1 MPASASKASSCS
13 RPRRRVALLTF
24 GKRSH
29 TYSVASSTYSLA
41 RGGNRGG
48 ERAGVHVSRQGACVA
63 PGCMCGAAHQVR
75 DAARRRQLDDRL
87 SQHGRH
93 LLAVG
98 EVEVGEVEVGE
109 VAVGKVV
116 VGKVVLREVAVGEEE

>member
-1 MPASASKASSCS
+1 M
-13 RPRRRVALLTF
+13 
-24 GKRSH
+24 
-29 TYSVASSTYSLA
+29 
-41 RGGNRGG
+41 
-48 ERAGVHVSRQGACVA
+48 HVSRQGACVA
-63 PGCMCGAAHQVR
+63 PGCTCRAAHQVR

-109 VAVGKVV
+109 VEVGEVAVGKVV

>member
-1 MPASASKASSCS
+1 M
-13 RPRRRVALLTF
+13 
-24 GKRSH
+24 
-29 TYSVASSTYSLA
+29 
-41 RGGNRGG
+41 
-48 ERAGVHVSRQGACVA
+48 HVWRQGACVA
-63 PGCMCGAAHQVR
+63 PGCMCRAAHQVR
-75 DAARRRQLDDRL
+75 DAPRRRQLDDRL

-116 VGKVVLREVAVGEEE
+116 VGKVVLREVAVGEE

>member
-1 MPASASKASSCS
+1 M
-13 RPRRRVALLTF
+13 
-24 GKRSH
+24 
-29 TYSVASSTYSLA
+29 
-41 RGGNRGG
+41 
-48 ERAGVHVSRQGACVA
+48 HVWRQGACVA
-63 PGCMCGAAHQVR
+63 PGCMCRAAHQVR

-87 SQHGRH
+87 SQHGPP
-93 LLAVG
+93 LLAVGEVEVG

>member
-1 MPASASKASSCS
+1 M
-13 RPRRRVALLTF
+13 
-24 GKRSH
+24 
-29 TYSVASSTYSLA
+29 
-41 RGGNRGG
+41 
-48 ERAGVHVSRQGACVA
+48 HVSRQGACVA

-75 DAARRRQLDDRL
+75 DAARRRKLDDRL

-93 LLAVG
+93 LLA
-98 EVEVGEVEVGE
+98 VGEVEVGE